1 MSVLYDIGINSML
14 VGLIRPHVPKIAAKI
29 LPIIND
35 ELVKVLYQSDCERLE
50 EEAQSAIM
58 LFRDKQDDIFLS
70 VCKLSEDDRILRIS
84 QPRQMKEY
92 LTSLIN
98 ETLNAQEN

>member
-1 MSVLYDIGINSML
+1 MSFIDDTGLNSMI

-35 ELVKVLYQSDCERLE
+35 ELVKILYQSDCERLDD
-50 EEAQSAIM
+50 EAQSAIM
-58 LFRDKQDDIFLS
+58 LFRNKEDDIYLS
-70 VCKLSEDDRILRIS
+70 VCKLSEDDRILRMS

-98 ETLNAQEN
+98 ETLNAQEK